1 MEDERAL
8 THQFVAE
15 LLEKSK
21 SPELQVVVLALQN
34 VWKSIDLEVKKI
46 ELKLKEQAQQDQNE
60 ATYRSAP
67 GIGFLAARVLS
78 NELGNMSH
86 FDNERQLFSYTGLTP
101 SEYKA
106 RRDNL

>member
-1 MEDERAL
+1 MEEERSL
-8 THQFVAE
+8 THQLVTE
-15 LLEKSK
+15 LLEKSQ
-21 SPELQVVVLALQN
+21 SPELQIVVCALEN
-34 VWKSIDLEVKKI
+34 VWKSIDLEIKKI
-46 ELKLKEQAQQDQNE
+46 ELKLKEQAQQDENE
-60 ATYRSAP
+60 STYRSAP

-78 NELGNMSH
+78 NELGNMSQ

>member
-1 MEDERAL
+1 MSGKVSIL
-8 THQFVAE
+8 
-15 LLEKSK
+15 KSK
-21 SPELQVVVLALQN
+21 RLNLNSLNLPNKTQM
-34 VWKSIDLEVKKI
+34 KP
-46 ELKLKEQAQQDQNE
+46 QA
-60 ATYRSAP
+60 RSAP

-78 NELGNMSH
+78 NELGNMSQ